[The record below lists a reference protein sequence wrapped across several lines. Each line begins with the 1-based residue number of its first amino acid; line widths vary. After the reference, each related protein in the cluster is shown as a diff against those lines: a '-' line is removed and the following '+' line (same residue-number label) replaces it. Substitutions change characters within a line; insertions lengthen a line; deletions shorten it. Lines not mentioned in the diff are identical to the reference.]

1 MKSIFLPQTND
12 NNPYQKE
19 LIHHLNKLDIQADFP
34 HPSSSTTFFLP
45 AVLFPQK
52 ADVVHLHWLHP
63 FFAGSNTVE
72 KSLKLSFFILELI
85 ILKLLR
91 TKIIWTVHNLKNHEN
106 KNLVLDN
113 LCSYLVA
120 KLADAIIA
128 HCDSAKAEVIK
139 SFSLN
144 DNQDKVFV
152 VPHGNYINCYDN
164 NIEKTLARKSL
175 NIDDSAV
182 VFLFLGMI
190 RPYKGV
196 LELIDTFKQ
205 LHNDASQLLIA
216 GKVYQNSPEMTDML
230 LQKIDNEPNI
240 KFIPGFVPSEK
251 LQIYL
256 NACDVVVFP
265 YRDILTSGAVM
276 LAMSFGRACIAPRK
290 GCIAEVLDHSGAF
303 LYDID
308 DEYGLIQA
316 MKLALE
322 QQKQLSNMGQYNRQL
337 AEKYDWLNIAKITSN
352 VYQSCM

>member
-1 MKSIFLPQTND
+1 MKSIFLPRTND
-12 NNPYQKE
+12 DNPYQKE
-19 LIHHLNKLDIQADFP
+19 LINHLNTLDIQADFP

-52 ADVVHLHWLHP
+52 ANILHLHWLHP
-63 FFAGSNTVE
+63 FFAGSNFLE
-72 KSLKLSFFILELI
+72 KSIKLSFFILELI

-91 TKIIWTVHNLKNHEN
+91 IKIIWTVHNLKNHEN
-106 KNLVLDN
+106 KNLALDT

-120 KLADAIIA
+120 KLTDAIIA
-128 HCDSAKAEVIK
+128 HCDSAKEEVIK
-139 SFSLN
+139 SFSLK

-164 NIEKTLARKSL
+164 NIQKTLARKSL

-205 LHNDASQLLIA
+205 LHHDASQLVIA
-216 GKVYQNSPEMTDML
+216 GKVYQNSPEMTDLL
-230 LQKIDNEPNI
+230 LQRIDNDPKI
-240 KFIPGFVPSEK
+240 KFIPGFIPSEK

-256 NACDVVVFP
+256 NASDVVVFP

-290 GCIAEVLDHSGAF
+290 GCIAEVLDNSGAF

-316 MKLALE
+316 MKSALE
-322 QQKQLSNMGQYNRQL
+322 QHTQLSTMGQYNRQL